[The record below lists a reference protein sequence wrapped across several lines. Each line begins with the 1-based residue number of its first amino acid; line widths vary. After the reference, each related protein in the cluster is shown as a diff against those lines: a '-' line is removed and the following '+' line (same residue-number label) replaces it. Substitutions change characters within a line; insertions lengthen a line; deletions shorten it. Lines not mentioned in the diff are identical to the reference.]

1 MSSFAYENGYRL
13 LSPVYFLLAADATI
27 AKNWLSL
34 THKQL
39 KEHRFDQAKIIE
51 SLQAVMF
58 AVGWRASTPSKQEFS
73 RRVEEKVGEICAKG
87 LRIKEMATEKI
98 LSADVRLFCY
108 GPGTSYDPAKMD
120 DAYDSGK
127 EAEKATSGQPILC
140 STGLGVSYRAV
151 IHTQSTGRR
160 ESSWNIIL
168 KSKVVLASA
177 LEEVD

>member
-1 MSSFAYENGYRL
+1 M
-13 LSPVYFLLAADATI
+13 
-27 AKNWLSL
+27 
-34 THKQL
+34 THSQL
-39 KEHRFDQAKIIE
+39 KKQKFDQTQVTD
-51 SLQAVMF
+51 SLSAVMC
-58 AVGWRASTPSKQEFS
+58 AVSWRATTPGQHEFA

-98 LSADVRLFCY
+98 LSADVRLFYY
-108 GPGTSYDPAKMD
+108 GPGTSYDAAEMD

-127 EAEKATSGQPILC
+127 AAERATPGQPILC
-140 STGLGVSYRAV
+140 STGLGVCYRAV

-177 LEEVD
+177 LEQVDTRAENSD